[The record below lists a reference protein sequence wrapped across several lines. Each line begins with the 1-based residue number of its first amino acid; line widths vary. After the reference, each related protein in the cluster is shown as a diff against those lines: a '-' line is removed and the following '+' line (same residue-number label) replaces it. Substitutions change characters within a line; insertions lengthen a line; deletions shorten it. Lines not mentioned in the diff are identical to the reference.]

1 MCVMSLYIFFVFF
14 FKQKTAYEMRIS
26 DWSSDVCSSDL
37 LDRLAGGEGAA
48 GRRIPLFAGI
58 FPFAFGESRRMDR
71 PVIKALRRLS
81 ARAFVGEDRAGFG
94 FARILE
100 RAISLERAVLAAR
113 QDEQRR
119 AVAVWA
125 RDLQLAGVTAA
136 NGTAE
141 TGLGMCAR

>member
-1 MCVMSLYIFFVFF
+1 
-14 FKQKTAYEMRIS
+14 
-26 DWSSDVCSSDL
+26 
-37 LDRLAGGEGAA
+37 
-48 GRRIPLFAGI
+48 
-58 FPFAFGESRRMDR
+58 MDR

-119 AVAVWA
+119 AVAVEA
-125 RDLQLAGVTAA
+125 RDLQIAGV
-136 NGTAE
+136 
-141 TGLGMCAR
+141 ARSEERRVGKECVSTCRSRWSPAHSKKKKNSMIRP